1 MSEETNEIQEAKK
14 PWIELLKPRG
24 DRAIWL
30 CLILL
35 TGMSFVTVYSAS
47 TNIVLNYGK
56 QTTTVFMLKHSFLIA
71 LGMIILLIASNVPY
85 RYYAPFS
92 VLMLPFSFV
101 LLILTLMKGTT
112 IGDANASR
120 WLEIPYVNIQVQT
133 SLLSSLILMVYLAR
147 SLSKKL
153 PSEWTFK
160 TYFFQL
166 LLPIGATCGLILPA
180 NLSTAAIL
188 FFLSFILL
196 FIAHVPWKFLLSTLG
211 SGVVFLGLF
220 ILLVML
226 FPNISNRVDTWKARI
241 ENYQSGNVEDNY
253 QVEKAKMAIANG
265 GLMGMGPGK
274 SIQKNFLPQSTSD
287 FIYAIV
293 IEEYGILGGLS
304 VLAVYFFLLMR
315 FLIVATK
322 AKSLFGSLLVLA
334 AGLGIVFQA
343 FINMGVAVNLLPVT
357 GQTLPMLSQGGSSIW
372 ISCTALGIILSV
384 SRSYLE
390 PTSTQSSKNPE
401 NNIDEQLIPN

>member
-1 MSEETNEIQEAKK
+1 
-14 PWIELLKPRG
+14 
-24 DRAIWL
+24 
-30 CLILL
+30 
-35 TGMSFVTVYSAS
+35 
-47 TNIVLNYGK
+47 
-56 QTTTVFMLKHSFLIA
+56 
-71 LGMIILLIASNVPY
+71 
-85 RYYAPFS
+85 
-92 VLMLPFSFV
+92 
-101 LLILTLMKGTT
+101 
-112 IGDANASR
+112 
-120 WLEIPYVNIQVQT
+120 
-133 SLLSSLILMVYLAR
+133 MVYLAR

-390 PTSTQSSKNPE
+390 PTSTQPSKNPK